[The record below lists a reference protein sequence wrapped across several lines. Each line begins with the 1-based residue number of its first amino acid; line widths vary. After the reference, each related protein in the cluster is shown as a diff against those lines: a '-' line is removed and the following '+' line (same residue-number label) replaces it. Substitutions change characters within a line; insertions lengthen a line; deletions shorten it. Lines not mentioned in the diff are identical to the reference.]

1 MTSQIKVTYLAKM
14 KNDSSHYALGSSV
27 NVPFLNTEI
36 QKKNNENNSI
46 LKQNCPYFKRVLGN
60 FTGITN
66 ER

>member
-36 QKKNNENNSI
+36 QKKK
-46 LKQNCPYFKRVLGN
+46 KQ
-60 FTGITN
+60 
-66 ER
+66 